1 LPIGEF
7 IGRRCLFSGRI
18 VRAQGTFGNRTISP
32 KIWKEEQKQR
42 RRRGRTEEANWDCA
56 GFKK

>member
-1 LPIGEF
+1 
-7 IGRRCLFSGRI
+7 LFSGRI